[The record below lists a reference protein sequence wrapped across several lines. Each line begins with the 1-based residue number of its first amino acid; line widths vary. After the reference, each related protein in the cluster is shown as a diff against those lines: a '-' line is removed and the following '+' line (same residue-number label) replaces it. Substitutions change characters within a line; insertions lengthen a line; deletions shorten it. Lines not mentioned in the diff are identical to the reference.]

1 MSKMVGL
8 SMLAS
13 ITTAK
18 PCSPADMPIQFKHA
32 AVHYKRVGGS
42 GGNGH
47 LCEWVGWG
55 THTVTRI
62 LTSFG
67 NLLSRSTHAALST
80 IENPFF
86 LIQEK

>member
-1 MSKMVGL
+1 M
-8 SMLAS
+8 
-13 ITTAK
+13 
-18 PCSPADMPIQFKHA
+18 
-32 AVHYKRVGGS
+32 GGS

-62 LTSFG
+62 LASFG

-86 LIQEK
+86 FNTGKMTFQGIIYL